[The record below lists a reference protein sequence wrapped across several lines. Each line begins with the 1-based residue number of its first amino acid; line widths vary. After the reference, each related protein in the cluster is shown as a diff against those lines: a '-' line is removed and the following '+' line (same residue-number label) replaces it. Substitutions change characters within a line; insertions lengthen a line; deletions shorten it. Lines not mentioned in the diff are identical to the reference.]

1 MFMQRSHSKILRT
14 AFFGLA
20 WLIAVG
26 VGLRMLGS
34 YEATPGVAAEA
45 PSSWPQ
51 GADVPHSAD
60 RPTLVMLA
68 HPHCPCTRAS
78 IAELAQIVADAQGKV
93 AAFVLFLKPSS
104 SGPDWDDTP
113 LREAAAAIPGV
124 TVVSDVDGAQA
135 RRFGAET
142 SGHTVV
148 FSPDG
153 RLLFTGGITAAR
165 GHAGGNAGETAV
177 RALLSQQL
185 PARTSTPV
193 FGCSFTTP
201 AGS

>member
-1 MFMQRSHSKILRT
+1 MQRPHSKVLRT
-14 AFFGLA
+14 ASFGVI

-26 VGLRMLGS
+26 FGLRMLVS
-34 YEATPGVAAEA
+34 YEATPGAVAEA
-45 PSSWPQ
+45 PQRWPE
-51 GADVPHSAD
+51 GSRVTHSAE

-78 IAELAQIVADAQGKV
+78 VGELAQIMADAQGKV
-93 AAFVLFLKPSS
+93 AAYVLFLKPRN
-104 SGPDWDDTP
+104 SGADWDDTP
-113 LREAAAAIPGV
+113 LRETAAAIPGV
-124 TVVSDVDGAQA
+124 AVITDFGGVEA

-148 FSPDG
+148 FAPDG

-165 GHAGGNAGETAV
+165 GHAGANTGESAIA
-177 RALLSQQL
+177 ALINGRV
-185 PARTSTPV
+185 PDRTSTPV
-193 FGCSFTTP
+193 FGCPFTAP

>member
-1 MFMQRSHSKILRT
+1 MPMQRSRSKILRT
-14 AFFGLA
+14 ASFGLV

-26 VGLRMLGS
+26 FGLRMLVS
-34 YEATPGVAAEA
+34 YEATPGAVAEA
-45 PSSWPQ
+45 PQAWPVESS
-51 GADVPHSAD
+51 VPHSAE

-78 IAELAQIVADAQGKV
+78 IDELAQIMADAQGKV
-93 AAFVLFLKPSS
+93 SAYVLFLKPSG
-104 SGPDWDDTP
+104 SGSDWDDTP

-124 TVVSDVDGAQA
+124 AVISDPDGSQA

-142 SGHTVV
+142 SGHTLV
-148 FSPDG
+148 FSADG

-165 GHAGGNAGETAV
+165 GHAGGNAGESAV
-177 RALLSQQL
+177 RALISHQV

-193 FGCSFTTP
+193 FGCPFTAPTE
-201 AGS
+201 S